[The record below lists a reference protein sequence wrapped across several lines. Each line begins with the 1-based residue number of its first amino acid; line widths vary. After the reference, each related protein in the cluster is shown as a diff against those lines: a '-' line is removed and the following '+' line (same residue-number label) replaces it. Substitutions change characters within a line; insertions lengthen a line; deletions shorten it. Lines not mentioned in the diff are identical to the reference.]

1 MTRPLRE
8 TYPEPSR
15 PRDPVDAAVFARIN
29 ADRQAA
35 GRAPVAWDEG
45 AARVARAFCQAQV
58 HERTRGH
65 FLTDGIP
72 PYARTALAGV
82 FGVQAENSTAW
93 LSSAREFQK
102 SMTELALGAHTQ
114 MMEEK
119 PPADGHRKAILDPD
133 ATHVGVGWAQESG
146 SFRMAQ
152 EFMTRRMS
160 EMALTRVAQ
169 APATILVEG
178 KVASPYRV
186 EFVTL
191 AHEPAPRH
199 LTKSEA
205 NARTSY
211 GYPDRPVGL
220 RARGPKVSPRH
231 RRRDRG
237 PAPDSGGRRIL
248 VPVHASPA
256 GALDDRHL
264 HERSAQRSPSRRARR
279 ALDGAGKMITI
290 LVVGAPAAEA
300 SRYAAGHPSVEI
312 LVAGGTEEALE
323 KLARNRRIDAVLLLS
338 GA

>member
-211 GYPDRPVGL
+211 GYPD
-220 RARGPKVSPRH
+220 PRL
-231 RRRDRG
+231 
-237 PAPDSGGRRIL
+237 AY
-248 VPVHASPA
+248 VPA
-256 GALDDRHL
+256 GRKSLHVIGAETEDRL
-264 HERSAQRSPSRRARR
+264 Q
-279 ALDGAGKMITI
+279 IQ
-290 LVVGAPAAEA
+290 
-300 SRYAAGHPSVEI
+300 
-312 LVAGGTEEALE
+312 AGGGFSFRFTPPQAGLWTIVIYTSE
-323 KLARNRRIDAVLLLS
+323 ARNDPRPGGLAVLWMEP
-338 GA
+338 AK